1 MNDIL
6 DINNLQLTTTGTAEF
21 LIGMLITILCS
32 FALKYIYI
40 KYSSSVSNKKI
51 IANIFPLF
59 SVAIYLIVITIKS
72 SIVLSLGLVGALS
85 IIRFRTAIK
94 EAEQIVYFLVL
105 TGVSIS
111 TAASSYIFPFLIIL
125 FVFIYANQ
133 INSKTSG
140 KIISQNDQIVI
151 TVKKIKNSIIEKMI
165 LMLNENNIDVQIQSM
180 NKNEN
185 EDLIVLKVSN
195 FSLQSL
201 DLIEIFLQK
210 NNIDKIEIQF
220 YSSSE

>member
-1 MNDIL
+1 MNDLL

-21 LIGMLITILCS
+21 LIGLSITILCS
-32 FALKYIYI
+32 FALKYIYV
-40 KYSSSVSNKKI
+40 KYSSSVSNKRI
-51 IANIFPLF
+51 MANIFPLF
-59 SVAIYLIVITIKS
+59 SVAIFLIVITIKS

-105 TGVSIS
+105 TGISIA
-111 TAASSYIFPFLIIL
+111 TAASSFLFPFLIIL

-133 INSKTSG
+133 INVKMSG

-151 TVKKIKNSIIEKMI
+151 SVKKIKNSIIEKMV
-165 LMLNENNIDVQIQSM
+165 LMLNENNIDVQIQSI
-180 NKNEN
+180 NKKEK
-185 EDLIVLKVSN
+185 EEVIVLKVSN

-201 DLIEIFLQK
+201 DLIELFLKK